1 MLKLLFKTTAYYVIW
16 QKFKKQIILIS
27 SSIILIALVGLIYED
42 LFKVLKVTNKES
54 VGFLLFFKWFFIFSI
69 ILFNIYVL
77 RKTKVDLNDITES
90 NPKETIFSNY
100 SKKEKEILKKKE
112 ELISTTDLILK
123 RYEASK

>member
-16 QKFKKQIILIS
+16 QKFKKQIILVA
-27 SSIILIALVGLIYED
+27 SSIILVALIGLIYED

-54 VGFLLFFKWFFIFSI
+54 VGFLLFFKWLFIFSI

-77 RKTKVDLNDITES
+77 RRTKVDSKDIPNS
-90 NPKETIFSNY
+90 NQKETIFSNY
-100 SKKEKEILKKKE
+100 SQKEKEILKKKE

-123 RYEASK
+123 KYEDVK